1 MTDTN
6 IQQIWRRVL
15 AGDVHAWGELVRLYA
30 ALVNTVARRVG
41 LATLD
46 AEDCAQHTWMSL
58 YRNRRVIKDPQA
70 LPAWLIRTTHRQA
83 VYIYKKRIRT
93 SEAEADRAIEPVLT
107 LPDEDVHKLEQQALI
122 EIALRRLDKR
132 CRSLLKQLFFAP
144 DDKSYQQIAA
154 DLKIAPNTMG
164 PLRSRCLKRLRRIL
178 DEMGF
183 EWD

>member
-1 MTDTN
+1 VTKD

-15 AGDVHAWGELVRLYA
+15 EGDVHAWGELVRLYA

-41 LATLD
+41 LTTLD

-58 YRNRRVIKDPQA
+58 YRNRRVIKDPTA

-93 SEAEADRAIEPVLT
+93 TEAEADRAISPALI
-107 LPDEDVHKLEQQALI
+107 LPDDEVHQLEQQAII
-122 EIALRRLDKR
+122 EIALQRLDTR
-132 CRSLLKQLFFAP
+132 CKILLEQLFFAP
-144 DDKSYQQIAA
+144 DEKSYQQIAK
-154 DLKIAPNTMG
+154 DLGVAPNTMG

-178 DEMGF
+178 DDMGF